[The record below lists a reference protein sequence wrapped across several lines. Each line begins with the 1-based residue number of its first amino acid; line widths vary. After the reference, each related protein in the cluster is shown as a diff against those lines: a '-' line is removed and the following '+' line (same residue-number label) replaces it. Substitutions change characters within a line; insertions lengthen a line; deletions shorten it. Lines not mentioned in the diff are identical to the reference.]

1 MKVEY
6 RTPAG
11 TGAYTVL
18 ADDSVTTLAAQIS
31 GFQPA
36 YSKSPMQA
44 PGYGAAVP
52 VTLDLGNG
60 HYRIAFSVDRV
71 HASADAAALFLLN
84 EMAKFTGSLDLKITV
99 GAQVTY
105 LAGTVLTE
113 CTPDPQSDQSTKIRY
128 AFNGGLYTTTA
139 P

>member
-1 MKVEY
+1 M
-6 RTPAG
+6 TPKELLDRVDDKACLEFLAAMARHKSYSQTPGERVLAVGAG
-11 TGAYTVL
+11 T
-18 ADDSVTTLAAQIS
+18 
-31 GFQPA
+31 
-36 YSKSPMQA
+36 
-44 PGYGAAVP
+44 GYGAAVP

-71 HASADAAALFLLN
+71 HAGADAAALFLLN